1 MATNEL
7 GVTSLPAAAIEP
19 VILKRNSD
27 DVGWQYG
34 VLVDSLNKEKV
45 QCLFCGHCS
54 AGGIYH
60 LKQHVG
66 HVGSSVAMCK
76 KTTPEAKEKCKKSL
90 EEATRKRKEKT
101 TCDLNLREEVNISK
115 VGEEDEVTCVRSGVE
130 SPEPHKLGPID
141 KWTRAIDP
149 KATHA
154 ESFKQQKINQELW
167 DLLISGQ
174 EQLILKQHMLN
185 LLSNKRLI
193 KNFGSKEL
201 MRCNNMLLDGCTHMV
216 INSLLFQFWF
226 QICLHIFVCV
236 SQPFHSML
244 STMISFS
251 KCVKQL
257 VNLAL
262 VFSHLLRNMKG
273 DLF

>member
-54 AGGIYH
+54 SGGIYH

-90 EEATRKRKEKT
+90 EEATRKRNEKT
-101 TCDLNLREEVNISK
+101 ACGLNLREEVNISK
-115 VGEEDEVTCVRSGVE
+115 VGEEDEVTCVGSGVE
-130 SPEPHKLGPID
+130 SSEPHKLGPID

-167 DLLISGQ
+167 KQRTHEMQQYVARWMYTHGNQFTSISVLVSNLFTHFCMCVTAIPFNAINNDKFQQMCEAIGQFGPGFQPPTQEHVRGPLLTEEYERTKSLVQGYDD
-174 EQLILKQHMLN
+174 KKM
-185 LLSNKRLI
+185 
-193 KNFGSKEL
+193 KN
-201 MRCNNMLLDGCTHMV
+201 GCSIMTD
-216 INSLLFQFWF
+216 
-226 QICLHIFVCV
+226 
-236 SQPFHSML
+236 
-244 STMISFS
+244 
-251 KCVKQL
+251 
-257 VNLAL
+257 A
-262 VFSHLLRNMKG
+262 
-273 DLF
+273 